1 MRVKYPRTVL
11 SLRALRSAH
20 HTVQGE
26 GRGNLVS
33 LGLLRFFRNGDSIN
47 AFVLVRAK

>member
-11 SLRALRSAH
+11 SLRARSPAQYG
-20 HTVQGE
+20 VQGE